1 MNLFVIST
9 ILVIKYSVCCCFTII
24 PATYIHGASR
34 ALENMMRSWFAEDWA
49 TQLFNLRWGLLW
61 NFSEIIVSH
70 TGRDYATY
78 GDEYKTRQRL
88 LESL

>member
-49 TQLFNLRWGLLW
+49 TQLFNVR
-61 NFSEIIVSH
+61 
-70 TGRDYATY
+70 
-78 GDEYKTRQRL
+78 
-88 LESL
+88 